1 MFWET
6 IIENLP
12 TLATVFAFGI
22 LLIGLI
28 ALFFGVIYFFIE
40 KIEKQYKENAENIK
54 LIKKSSELIYK
65 ELYDLKTE
73 KQKENK

>member
-6 IIENLP
+6 ITENLP

-73 KQKENK
+73 RKTKGK